1 MGPTTP
7 CDKIRDATMLVPLV
21 IVYVAGEHDDSW
33 YYFLLILLQHLRQ
46 HVLGSAYRVSATIL
60 FFIRRAR
67 VWRMM
72 EHNKHEFDIGRNRVQ
87 LPPKPLPLSAGGLVA
102 RAVQNQEQRVRG
114 AY

>member
-1 MGPTTP
+1 
-7 CDKIRDATMLVPLV
+7 
-21 IVYVAGEHDDSW
+21 EHNDSR

-60 FFIRRAR
+60 FFIRRGR

-72 EHNKHEFDIGRNRVQ
+72 KNNKHELDIGRNRVQ

-102 RAVQNQEQRVRG
+102 RAVEDQEECVGSTHRVV
-114 AY
+114 ATATELW